1 MKARFDA
8 TLTDRDSK
16 IDRLSAELESKE
28 TKLSQS
34 TSAFRV
40 AESEKVALE
49 KALAAAKEMNE
60 KLQSAQEKEFSG
72 KKKDLLLKASQFK
85 KMSSPVLKDKNSTIE
100 GINESK
106 ATLYKALN
114 LMSAFPFHTENFATA
129 NSAATNSVVLNA
141 IYPPDLASQN
151 FNAKSASNKISNGSG
166 CPVKSGRK
174 LLASTVEVAPRVII
188 DSSIAE
194 GLTTTINSYTY
205 VLRS

>member
-1 MKARFDA
+1 M
-8 TLTDRDSK
+8 
-16 IDRLSAELESKE
+16 AE
-28 TKLSQS
+28 
-34 TSAFRV
+34 
-40 AESEKVALE
+40 
-49 KALAAAKEMNE
+49 AKEKNE
-60 KLQSAQEKEFSG
+60 KLQNAQEKEFSG

-129 NSAATNSVVLNA
+129 NSAVTNSVVLNA

-194 GLTTTINSYTY
+194 GPPTNTHILTCT
-205 VLRS
+205 L